1 MAELLV
7 SSVVLASLRVLS
19 AVAFDNEPSLD
30 AGEIDYIGRNRVLPS
45 KAPSV
50 LTAAQPLP
58 EELLDFGH
66 VTTQFARPP
75 DQERPTSHFGLLAIR
90 GLLFHCPR
98 PRPNP
103 PPQAGEGKGEG
114 SGD

>member
-1 MAELLV
+1 MLTKLCM
-7 SSVVLASLRVLS
+7 LP
-19 AVAFDNEPSLD
+19 AVCLNNEPCLD
-30 AGEIDYIGRNRVLPS
+30 AGEIDDIRRNRVLPPE
-45 KAPSV
+45 APSE
-50 LTAAQPLP
+50 LTAAQPVP
-58 EELLDFGH
+58 EQSLDFGH
-66 VTTQFARPP
+66 IATQLARPP